1 MGVLP
6 KNELLLL
13 FESGDLI
20 TQATLTQLI
29 EAAYNPVLVGGTNV
43 QLNTVTNSAGT
54 TITINS
60 NAAAQG
66 TQGPQGPQG
75 PQGAASTVSGPQ
87 GPQGPSGAGTDGVQ
101 GPQGPQGTAGV
112 QGPQGP
118 QGPQGTVGNA
128 GIQGPQGPQGTV
140 GDQGPQGP
148 AGAGVQGPQGPQG
161 LIGVQ
166 GPQGPQ
172 GLIGLQGPQGPQG
185 TAGDQGPQGP
195 AGAGVQGPQG
205 PQGLIGVQGPQ
216 GPQGAGAQGPQ
227 GPQGTAG
234 IQGPQGPA
242 GTGVQGP
249 QGPTGIQGPQGPQ
262 GIAGVQ
268 GPQGPQGIAGIQGP
282 QGPIGI
288 QGPQGPQGIAGVQGP
303 QGPQGIAGIQGPQG
317 PQGLIG
323 VQGPQGPQGLIGVQ
337 GPQGPIGVQGPQG
350 PTSTTPGPQGPQGP
364 AGAGT
369 DYTAGDGI
377 AIDTTTNP
385 DTLNVDLKTDGP
397 GGANLQFTGGELDF
411 KGVHIS
417 DESTNVGT
425 FPILNFIGA
434 DVLAEDSG
442 VAGRVNIYIPTPQ
455 FASHWN
461 TTDGITTGTVVE
473 SNISRSS
480 VRISAPTAEGNPFST
495 NGWATTIEPATIQ
508 PQPIMGPNQSTAGL
522 ITGFSDPAGGS
533 QDAVMAVNFYDADGT
548 TVLAT
553 FTTTALFA
561 IGTQTSSGAN
571 AGISVIVTNFAAD
584 VSKFKANIRVEVNA
598 ATIFGNQTP
607 ARTGGRYHVSAA
619 MTTDTNTDGGTTYTY
634 TQPDVFYDTNPS
646 TPSFGASSTMTFTE
660 TAGLV
665 QTRFLSGVEYYNTNS
680 QFTVALTDIDNLN
693 ANTQGYNSGTSR
705 NIRVTGTEYGIP
717 SYNIQAW
724 SPSQGSMAG
733 WTNLYNVQDVIWNI
747 TNWTINANDY
757 RYRGATAN
765 GTAQVYDPW
774 ASSASKASANQS
786 ILIDTVNDT
795 PTNLGESFNNESERL
810 NRTGSYTAFDSKA
823 NLPATI
829 TNQTGA
835 SGPFSS
841 ACTVGSYIVRGD
853 KFFLTAP
860 NTSTLNPD
868 LTTYS
873 PWTNASGTTGS
884 SNPNYT
890 TRTNTPTYHRRFYT
904 ASSKSISNMTFSFT
918 GDAGTNGS
926 NFGAALAASQ
936 LKIYLR
942 RQASPNGG
950 SVGYAA
956 NALNVHGP
964 IYDSGEY
971 NDGGSGVDTLG
982 SAIRTQTNASN
993 VVATWGSFFCTT
1005 GFWVEIQLVDPTIEL
1020 ASVNVSLEFTDAS
1033 TESNPV

>member
-43 QLNTVTNSAGT
+43 QLQTVTNSAGT

-87 GPQGPSGAGTDGVQ
+87 GPQGPGG
-101 GPQGPQGTAGV
+101 AGV

-118 QGPQGTVGNA
+118 QGPAGT
-128 GIQGPQGPQGTV
+128 
-140 GDQGPQGP
+140 
-148 AGAGVQGPQGPQG
+148 GVQGPQGPQG
-161 LIGVQ
+161 PAGTGV
-166 GPQGPQ
+166 
-172 GLIGLQGPQGPQG
+172 QGPQGPQG

-205 PQGLIGVQGPQ
+205 PQGTTGDQGPQ
-216 GPQGAGAQGPQ
+216 GPAGAGVQGPQ

-234 IQGPQGPA
+234 DQGPQGPA
-242 GTGVQGP
+242 G
-249 QGPTGIQGPQGPQ
+249 
-262 GIAGVQ
+262 AGVQ
-268 GPQGPQGIAGIQGP
+268 GPQGPQGTTGDQGP
-282 QGPIGI
+282 QGPS
-288 QGPQGPQGIAGVQGP
+288 
-303 QGPQGIAGIQGPQG
+303 
-317 PQGLIG
+317 
-323 VQGPQGPQGLIGVQ
+323 
-337 GPQGPIGVQGPQG
+337 G
-350 PTSTTPGPQGPQGP
+350 PT
-364 AGAGT
+364 GAGT
-369 DYTAGDGI
+369 SYQAGDGI
-377 AIDTTTNP
+377 AIDTTTTP
-385 DTLNVDLKTDGP
+385 DTLNVDLYTAGP
-397 GGANLQFTGGELDF
+397 GGQNLQFTGGELDF

-417 DESTNVGT
+417 DESIDIGT

-473 SNISRSS
+473 SNITRST
-480 VRISAPTAEGNPFST
+480 VRISTPTAEGNPFST
-495 NGWATTIEPATIQ
+495 NGWAGTNTNPATLQ
-508 PQPIMGPNQSTAGL
+508 TSPTLGPNQSTAGL
-522 ITGFSDPAGGS
+522 ITGFSAPSGGS
-533 QDAVMAVNFYDADGT
+533 QDAVMVVNFYDADGT

-553 FTTTALFA
+553 FTTTALNA
-561 IGTQTSSGAN
+561 NATQTSVGVN
-571 AGISVIVTNFAAD
+571 AGISVIVTNFAPD
-584 VSKFKANIRVEVNA
+584 VSKYKANIRVEVNA
-598 ATIFGNQTP
+598 QTIFGNQTP
-607 ARTGGRYHVSAA
+607 VRTGGRYHVTAA

-634 TQPDVFYDTNPS
+634 TQADVFYDTNPS
-646 TPSFGASSTMTFTE
+646 TPSFGGSSTMTFSE
-660 TAGLV
+660 TAGQV
-665 QTRFLSGVEYYNTNS
+665 QTRFLSGVEYYNSNS

-693 ANTQGYNSGTSR
+693 ANTQGYASGTSR
-705 NIRVTGTEYGIP
+705 NLRVTGTEYGIS

-724 SPSQGSMAG
+724 SPSQGTMTA
-733 WTNLYNVQDVIWNI
+733 WTNQWDVQNVGWDI

-774 ASSASKASANQS
+774 NSSATKSSANQS
-786 ILIDTVNDT
+786 ILIDTVNDL
-795 PTNLGESFNNESERL
+795 PTNLGESFNDESERL
-810 NRTGSYTAFDSKA
+810 NRTGSYTAFDSLA
-823 NLPATI
+823 NLPAII

-868 LTTYS
+868 LTTYL
-873 PWTNASGTTGS
+873 PWTNAAGTTGS

-904 ASSKSISNMTFSFT
+904 ASAKAILNMTFNFT

-936 LKIYLR
+936 LKIYVR
-942 RQASPNGG
+942 RQASSSVPPG
-950 SVGYAA
+950 SVGYGA
-956 NALNVHGP
+956 NPLNVHGP
-964 IYDSGEY
+964 LYDSGQF
-971 NDGGSGVDTLG
+971 NDGVSGADTPG
-982 SAIRTQTNASN
+982 SAIRTQTNASS
-993 VVATWGSFFCTT
+993 VLATFGNRNCTT

-1020 ASVNVSLEFTDAS
+1020 ASVNVTLEFADSS

>member
-128 GIQGPQGPQGTV
+128 GVQGPQGPQGTV

-195 AGAGVQGPQG
+195 AGAGV
-205 PQGLIGVQGPQ
+205 
-216 GPQGAGAQGPQ
+216 
-227 GPQGTAG
+227 
-234 IQGPQGPA
+234 
-242 GTGVQGP
+242 
-249 QGPTGIQGPQGPQ
+249 
-262 GIAGVQ
+262 
-268 GPQGPQGIAGIQGP
+268 
-282 QGPIGI
+282 
-288 QGPQGPQGIAGVQGP
+288 
-303 QGPQGIAGIQGPQG
+303 QGPQG

-480 VRISAPTAEGNPFST
+480 VRISTPTAEGNPFST

-795 PTNLGESFNNESERL
+795 PTNLGESFNNETERL